1 MDIIYHEKV
10 AQLDFRMMRI
20 KISDDSR
27 YDEIMRIVFRRVNI
41 LKSDKIG
48 TFSEQCEFPPLI
60 GWRKHRF
67 HVGIDQEPDMRII
80 FK

>member
-41 LKSDKIG
+41 LKSDKID
-48 TFSEQCEFPPLI
+48 L
-60 GWRKHRF
+60 
-67 HVGIDQEPDMRII
+67 
-80 FK
+80 